1 MVWGTRATV
10 VGAAVTLMLLNSA
23 YSLVVRLSER
33 AGTPQGGSSTGGRYP
48 YEPASVV
55 MAAEAAKMLLSALI
69 LWWVHRG
76 CGSSDRVPERR
87 RSAAA
92 AGGDSALE
100 GDVEDCRDR
109 RKEKHEGLLTTPNQ
123 VAEGASGKRGG
134 IPLLG
139 ACCDAADEDDSAPCD
154 PKERALALDLHT
166 LLLFGAPSLLYFV
179 NNNVAF
185 WCLHFL
191 DPGSYAVLI
200 QLKVATTAVAFRAAF
215 GRTRPIGARR
225 WAALLLLL
233 LGCAASQL
241 RTSVR
246 ETLAQPLMGYV
257 LVLTQCTISAVAS
270 IYTEWLLKRSSQSI
284 YLQNLQMYVYGTLFG
299 LAALASKGLTPVDLI
314 EGWNAAAFVSMGLL
328 AFSGLTVSAIMKYA
342 DNLVKVFATAGSM
355 FLTSGLSALMFSTP
369 VYATQLAGIVVAS
382 VALYI
387 YASSPTPTNVAPT
400 TDLRTTSHQ
409 PLAIDAEVHAECR
422 AQDKVSAL
430 TLSHLSVSA
439 RRMGA

>member
-1 MVWGTRATV
+1 MVWRTRATV

-55 MAAEAAKMLLSALI
+55 MAAEAAKMLLSALM

-123 VAEGASGKRGG
+123 VPEGASGKRGG

-328 AFSGLTVSAIMKYA
+328 AFSGLTVSAIMKYGKKR
-342 DNLVKVFATAGSM
+342 VRERATG
-355 FLTSGLSALMFSTP
+355 G
-369 VYATQLAGIVVAS
+369 
-382 VALYI
+382 
-387 YASSPTPTNVAPT
+387 
-400 TDLRTTSHQ
+400 
-409 PLAIDAEVHAECR
+409 
-422 AQDKVSAL
+422 
-430 TLSHLSVSA
+430 TLG
-439 RRMGA
+439 RWRNR